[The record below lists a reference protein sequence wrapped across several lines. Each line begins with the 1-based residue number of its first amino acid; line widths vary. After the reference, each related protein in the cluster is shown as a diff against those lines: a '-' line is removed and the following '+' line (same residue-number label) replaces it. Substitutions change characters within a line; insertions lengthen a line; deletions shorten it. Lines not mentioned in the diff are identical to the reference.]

1 MLDNFAVI
9 IDYFNDFLASSD
21 VVVPV
26 AIAMLVGALV
36 IFAWRST
43 EGKFV
48 KKNDNFFEII
58 KISKKNIQLFKT
70 IKF

>member
-21 VVVPV
+21 VIVPV

-48 KKNDNFFEII
+48 KIDKYFWKNINFFTFLNVKNDQI
-58 KISKKNIQLFKT
+58 
-70 IKF
+70 

>member
-48 KKNDNFFEII
+48 KKNDNFL
-58 KISKKNIQLFKT
+58 KL
-70 IKF
+70 

>member
-21 VVVPV
+21 VIVPV

-43 EGKFV
+43 EGKFL
-48 KKNDNFFEII
+48 KKTMFFKKYKNF
-58 KISKKNIQLFKT
+58 KKKKYST
-70 IKF
+70 V

>member
-48 KKNDNFFEII
+48 KKTII
-58 KISKKNIQLFKT
+58 FWNYKN
-70 IKF
+70 